1 MLTKVPGNLLI
12 CNKSAVFSLFLVPIP
27 DAMKTILLSALLTII
42 ALPVCAQLS
51 IGITGGYSHATQ
63 RISGRTFSNAEYNS
77 PNPAIFADAK
87 YTPQWHG
94 GIIADLGLIK
104 GLHLQ
109 PQVLISSKGMKEEE
123 KRTNEHWVEGTY
135 KTRLIY
141 LEIPLNIVY
150 KIRVGPGKIAFGAG
164 PYFAFPLSG
173 TYKDK
178 GTIINPDGQ
187 VVGGFTTEQ
196 NIQFDDY
203 AGNGYMGKFYKNS
216 DAGVNVIAGYEFK
229 NGLLFNINYSLGLTD
244 VYPKD
249 PEVRKNAY
257 FGISAGYQFRL
268 WRR

>member
-1 MLTKVPGNLLI
+1 
-12 CNKSAVFSLFLVPIP
+12 
-27 DAMKTILLSALLTII
+27 MKTIVLSVFVTI
-42 ALPVCAQLS
+42 ATLPVCAQLS
-51 IGITGGYSHATQ
+51 IGVIGGYSHATQ
-63 RISGRTFSNAEYNS
+63 RISGRTFSNAEFDS

-87 YTPQWHG
+87 YSPQWHG
-94 GIIADLGLIK
+94 GVIADLGLIK
-104 GLHLQ
+104 GLHIQ

-123 KRTNEHWVEGTY
+123 TRTDEHWVEGTY

-150 KIRVGPGKIAFGAG
+150 KIKAGPGKIAFGAG

-173 TYKDK
+173 TYKDNGK
-178 GTIINPDGQ
+178 VIDPSGR
-187 VVGGFTTEQ
+187 VVSEFNTEQ
-196 NIQFDDY
+196 NIQFDDFP
-203 AGNGYMGKFYKNS
+203 GNGFIGKAYKNS
-216 DAGVNVIAGYEFK
+216 DAGVNFIAGYEFK